1 MAKVFKAKVDVTL
14 FKDGRKG
21 HLVEVWFKNPNTVIL
36 FPVTE
41 GDSSETM
48 FKKWQSI
55 IDKTETMFRDKEFCK
70 GLKENQCFFAEYN
83 KTKTKKVKEDTR
95 KILKQPR

>member
-1 MAKVFKAKVDVTL
+1 MTKVFKAKVDVML

-41 GDSSETM
+41 GASSEEI
-48 FKKWQSI
+48 FKKWRSI
-55 IDKTETMFRDKEFCK
+55 IDKTETMFEDRKFCK
-70 GLKENQCFFAEYN
+70 ELKEKRRLFVEYN
-83 KTKTKKVKEDTR
+83 KIKAKKVKADAK
-95 KILKQPR
+95 KILKQ